1 MKGYLHW
8 QILVPY
14 VNMHGIDRSV
24 KPAVIMI
31 VDGGH
36 MKILTAKRLPTSMLQ
51 SITFRNT
58 ILMLLAFVFNTSRC

>member
-31 VDGGH
+31 VDGGPH
-36 MKILTAKRLPTSMLQ
+36 ENSHCQKTADVHAAVHH
-51 SITFRNT
+51 F
-58 ILMLLAFVFNTSRC
+58 